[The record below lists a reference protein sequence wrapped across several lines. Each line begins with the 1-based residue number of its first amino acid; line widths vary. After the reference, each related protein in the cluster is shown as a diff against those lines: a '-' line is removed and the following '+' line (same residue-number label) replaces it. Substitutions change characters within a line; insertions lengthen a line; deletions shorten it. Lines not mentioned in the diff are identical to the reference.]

1 MSFVERFKS
10 ILIGVGIIAVG
21 IIGLTLMIALRPEPP
36 KEDRVELAP
45 IVQTISV
52 DEQSGMIHVTGSG
65 SVGPQRE
72 APISAQVQGKV
83 IRTSDHFVPG
93 GSFRKGEVLLE
104 LDPSDYENAV
114 AMAEAEVTQRRFEV
128 IMAREESQ
136 IARDEWGRLK
146 SRNPEIEAP
155 KAGDLGSLVFREPQ
169 LKLAESALA
178 AAEARLRDARTRL
191 DRTRLTAPFSGQIRT
206 KAAEIGQVLAPGQVI
221 ASLYSTDMAEI
232 MVPLRAEEAALI
244 DNLQSR
250 PRARVKVG
258 GATREGFLARIEGA
272 LDPAT
277 RSYRVVIQVPNPYLG
292 DSPLL
297 MGSYADVMIDAQQVD
312 TFIEIPRLAV
322 REGSM
327 VWVVRDDRL
336 HFRPIQIL
344 TQRGESAIVTAGLSS
359 GDQLVVSTPAV
370 VTDGMSVRTVAAR

>member
-1 MSFVERFKS
+1 MSFVKRFKS

-206 KAAEIGQVLAPGQVI
+206 KAAEIG
-221 ASLYSTDMAEI
+221 
-232 MVPLRAEEAALI
+232 
-244 DNLQSR
+244 
-250 PRARVKVG
+250 
-258 GATREGFLARIEGA
+258 
-272 LDPAT
+272 
-277 RSYRVVIQVPNPYLG
+277 
-292 DSPLL
+292 
-297 MGSYADVMIDAQQVD
+297 
-312 TFIEIPRLAV
+312 
-322 REGSM
+322 
-327 VWVVRDDRL
+327 
-336 HFRPIQIL
+336 
-344 TQRGESAIVTAGLSS
+344 
-359 GDQLVVSTPAV
+359 
-370 VTDGMSVRTVAAR
+370 